1 MQQWLFIGVAALF
14 AGLGYLFGATHTL
27 DAGVTPIAMIGF
39 GTIIVIMLGFA
50 AMVLFKIGAG
60 DIKLDGLISE
70 PVDSKQPGSTPGK
83 ASLARFQF
91 LLFTFVIAGL
101 FLLLSIEHGAF
112 VEIPETVLG
121 LIGISGG
128 SFLVSKGINK
138 S

>member
-1 MQQWLFIGVAALF
+1 MQQWLVVGVAVIF
-14 AGLGYLFGATHTL
+14 AGLGYLFGATRTL

-50 AMVLFKIGAG
+50 ATVLYKIGVGA
-60 DIKLDGLISE
+60 IELQGLISE
-70 PVDSKQPGSTPGK
+70 PNDPARPDQSGK

-91 LLFTFVIAGL
+91 LLFTFVVAGL

-128 SFLVSKGINK
+128 SFLVSKTISK
-138 S
+138 P